1 MTNSPI
7 QYTHFVLFQTPQF
20 DTYIHSTID
29 INILKIKKAL
39 EEEKNKK
46 KHEQIKLTGYGH
58 KNC

>member
-7 QYTHFVLFQTPQF
+7 QYTHFVLFRTPQL

-29 INILKIKKAL
+29 LNILKIKKAL

-46 KHEQIKLTGYGH
+46 T
-58 KNC
+58 